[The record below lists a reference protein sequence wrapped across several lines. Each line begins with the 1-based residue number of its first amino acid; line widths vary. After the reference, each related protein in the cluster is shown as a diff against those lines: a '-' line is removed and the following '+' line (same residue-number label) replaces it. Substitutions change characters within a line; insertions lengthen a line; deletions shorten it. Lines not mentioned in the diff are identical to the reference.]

1 MKHRTVI
8 GLTGSIGA
16 GKSTAAKMFQNMVLP
31 VFDADKAVHG
41 IMRDND
47 RMKAFFEN
55 RIKGS
60 VVDGEISRAVLSE
73 KINDGELDVRALE
86 KMIWPFAEEE
96 LHRFFERH
104 SREPLLILDVP
115 LLFEAGWDGY
125 CDKIIVMTAPE
136 NVLRQRVLARAGMN
150 EEKYALL
157 KKRQLDEKEKCARA
171 DFIIDSS
178 EGIEPVRRRLEEIRD
193 ELLCAK

>member
-1 MKHRTVI
+1 MKNRIVI
-8 GLTGSIGA
+8 GLTGAVGA
-16 GKSTAAKMFQNMVLP
+16 GKSTAAKMFRDMVLP
-31 VFDADKAVHG
+31 VFDADGAVHRM
-41 IMRDND
+41 MRDNA
-47 RMKAFFEN
+47 RMKALFEN
-55 RIKGS
+55 RVKGS
-60 VVDGEISRAVLSE
+60 VVNGEISRAVLSE
-73 KINDGELDVRALE
+73 RIKSGDLDVRALE

-96 LHRFFERH
+96 LQSFFERH

-136 NVLRQRVLARAGMN
+136 SVLRQRVLARAGMS

-157 KKRQLDEKEKCARA
+157 RKRQLDEKEKCARA

-193 ELLCAK
+193 ILSCAK